1 MSIAFILRMISNTIS
16 GKGGHP
22 QSINEEIERAKKT
35 GGKKGYNPC
44 KKYVRKMNWE
54 NWTVSV
60 SLSWQGYRKN
70 LSKEFSE
77 IKNN

>member
-22 QSINEEIERAKKT
+22 QTLMKRLSVRKS
-35 GGKKGYNPC
+35 GRQKGYTVQ
-44 KKYVRKMNWE
+44 KYVRKMNWE

-60 SLSWQGYRKN
+60 SLSWQG
-70 LSKEFSE
+70 
-77 IKNN
+77 I

>member
-22 QSINEEIERAKKT
+22 QSINEEIERAKKRAA
-35 GGKKGYNPC
+35 KGYTVQ
-44 KKYVRKMNWE
+44 KYVRKMNWE

-60 SLSWQGYRKN
+60 SLSWQG
-70 LSKEFSE
+70 
-77 IKNN
+77 I

>member
-22 QSINEEIERAKKT
+22 QSINEEIERAKS
-35 GGKKGYNPC
+35 GRQKGYTVQ
-44 KKYVRKMNWE
+44 KYVRKMNWE

-60 SLSWQGYRKN
+60 SLSWQG
-70 LSKEFSE
+70 
-77 IKNN
+77 I